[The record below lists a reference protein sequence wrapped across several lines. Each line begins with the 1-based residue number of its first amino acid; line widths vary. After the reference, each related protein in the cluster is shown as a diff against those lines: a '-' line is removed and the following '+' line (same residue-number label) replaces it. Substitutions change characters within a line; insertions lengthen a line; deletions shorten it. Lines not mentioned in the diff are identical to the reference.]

1 MSICHQSSY
10 LTDEQNLIVIKKFK
24 SNFSNI
30 SLYTKTNKP
39 ILLSFNLSLNETIQ
53 LPVNILSFSSVIYY
67 SLPRSYDDLEADT
80 DRRVFSV
87 GCCDD
92 P

>member
-10 LTDEQNLIVIKKFK
+10 LTHEQNLIVIKKFE

-87 GCCDD
+87 GCCVD